1 MSGWEDMHRWD
12 AGTCWHL
19 ETNPIKC
26 TYLPY
31 TYTITVAL
39 IYNVCERRVYIQFLC
54 SVVFSLSRLCC
65 MGGATQNTHVTVADN
80 WFYVGFTDPTAG
92 AESTSLVNASDSSEH
107 C

>member
-1 MSGWEDMHRWD
+1 MLGR
-12 AGTCWHL
+12 AGTSGY
-19 ETNPIKC
+19 EPYQKC

-39 IYNVCERRVYIQFLC
+39 IYNRVY
-54 SVVFSLSRLCC
+54 
-65 MGGATQNTHVTVADN
+65 NTCVSDTFCAN
-80 WFYVGFTDPTAG
+80 WCYVGFTDPTAG

>member
-1 MSGWEDMHRWD
+1 MHRRD

-39 IYNVCERRVYIQFLC
+39 IYNVCERRVYTI
-54 SVVFSLSRLCC
+54 SVFSLWRL
-65 MGGATQNTHVTVADN
+65 GGAPAHKTHVLQ
-80 WFYVGFTDPTAG
+80 WRPTTRSCLQGVQITFSFLAG
-92 AESTSLVNASDSSEH
+92 AHNQP
-107 C
+107 